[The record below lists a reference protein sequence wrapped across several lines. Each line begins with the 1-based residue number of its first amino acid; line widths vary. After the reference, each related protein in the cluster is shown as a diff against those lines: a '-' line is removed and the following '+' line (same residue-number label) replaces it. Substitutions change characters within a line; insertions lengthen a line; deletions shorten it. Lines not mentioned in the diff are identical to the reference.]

1 MFSSDGCTATL
12 AACDLQKIND
22 YIDQRLSPV
31 SQRLKEKLFAATIVV
46 DAKLPATVV
55 ALDSLV
61 TLREESTR
69 VTTQLRLVEPD
80 KASPEDYRFSVFSPI
95 GSALI
100 GLCRG
105 DTIVWQVSERVQ
117 RKLTILEVE

>member
-1 MFSSDGCTATL
+1 MCFATACQRPWYTFVCELAMFSSDGCTATL

-80 KASPEDYRFSVFSPI
+80 KA
-95 GSALI
+95 
-100 GLCRG
+100 
-105 DTIVWQVSERVQ
+105 
-117 RKLTILEVE
+117 

>member
-1 MFSSDGCTATL
+1 MPRILIARATQLHPNPLNVFCQWPPSGPWYTFVCELAMFSSDGCTATL

-80 KASPEDYRFSVFSPI
+80 RQSV
-95 GSALI
+95 
-100 GLCRG
+100 
-105 DTIVWQVSERVQ
+105 
-117 RKLTILEVE
+117 